1 MDGWTV
7 WHLWCPPLLF
17 QDTMSWTQLHCVL
30 RSYLV
35 NPLGNPLT
43 SFVDNCVRAVWMK
56 QLKLRTSRQRNI
68 ARNSCS
74 DQFYWL
80 YLNPASSD
88 TLHQYPVSSAGHICI
103 SGNCLIQALQL
114 PSPHAS
120 STSCHVHSVTP
131 LQNSFA
137 EPKVASEKWHV
148 VGKRFSA
155 FWIRLYCWVAMGT
168 WLPSVPRLYKW
179 VSHCSSSRAMS
190 YDLRGR
196 TEGEKPQKKAL
207 HRKDVIL
214 ILAQTSLLC
223 FFSATQRLYCIL

>member
-1 MDGWTV
+1 MQRIAVGIAMIHFTFCNVSTKQLLKKLRSDSSLKTDGWTV

-114 PSPHAS
+114 PSPHTS

-131 LQNSFA
+131 PTEF
-137 EPKVASEKWHV
+137 
-148 VGKRFSA
+148 F
-155 FWIRLYCWVAMGT
+155 C
-168 WLPSVPRLYKW
+168 
-179 VSHCSSSRAMS
+179 
-190 YDLRGR
+190 R
-196 TEGEKPQKKAL
+196 T
-207 HRKDVIL
+207 
-214 ILAQTSLLC
+214 
-223 FFSATQRLYCIL
+223 